1 MTKNF
6 RSILGYLVV
15 VFAAFASPTTQ
26 AQTIPAGIPG
36 RIEVHS
42 LASTTLSTDE
52 FLLGNA
58 QGKPVLL
65 GGELRLP
72 VGTTAKFPAVILV
85 HGSGGIGGAMDMWI
99 HHLNQAG
106 IATFVVDTFSGRG
119 IVSTVQ
125 DQTQLG
131 SLSMMVDAYK
141 ALELIAAH
149 PRIDAKHIYVMGFS
163 KGAVASIF
171 SASTRFKKMYG
182 GQAQFAG
189 HIGLYTPCNT
199 RYIGDTDL
207 TGAPLR
213 LFHGITDDY
222 VNIIPTAI
230 TLTMARSHQI
240 GWLYPRLKVPVSAS
254 LLKTSQAILSTQNQK
269 LCSAI
274 QTLVSQLAHMLA
286 TTPSQLS
293 KQFRRSSVSLGKPLE
308 QSDRKRGLDDITI
321 YYQML
326 NHKFV

>member
-42 LASTTLSTDE
+42 LASTTLTTDE

-182 GQAQFAG
+182 GRAQFAG

-222 VNIIPTAI
+222 VNIIPCRGFVEELKKKGVDV
-230 TLTMARSHQI
+230 TLTEFPDSDHSYDGPLTPNRLAVPKAQSTRQCKFIEDKPGNIVNAESKAVFSYTDSCIAI
-240 GWLYPRLKVPVSAS
+240 GAHVGYNPESTKQ
-254 LLKTSQAILSTQNQK
+254 TIQAVIGF
-269 LCSAI
+269 I
-274 QTLVSQLAHMLA
+274 
-286 TTPSQLS
+286 
-293 KQFRRSSVSLGKPLE
+293 R
-308 QSDRKRGLDDITI
+308 
-321 YYQML
+321 
-326 NHKFV
+326 

>member
-222 VNIIPTAI
+222 VNIIPCRGFVEELKKKGVDV
-230 TLTMARSHQI
+230 TLTEFPDSDHSYDGPLTPNRLAVPKAQSTRQCKFIEDKPGNIVNAESKAVFSYTDSCIAI
-240 GWLYPRLKVPVSAS
+240 GAHVGYNPESTKQ
-254 LLKTSQAILSTQNQK
+254 TIQAVIGF
-269 LCSAI
+269 I
-274 QTLVSQLAHMLA
+274 
-286 TTPSQLS
+286 
-293 KQFRRSSVSLGKPLE
+293 R
-308 QSDRKRGLDDITI
+308 
-321 YYQML
+321 
-326 NHKFV
+326 

>member
-1 MTKNF
+1 MKKASQTF
-6 RSILGYLVV
+6 LGFIAVALI
-15 VFAAFASPTTQ
+15 ALTHLDTQ

-36 RIEVHS
+36 RIEIHG
-42 LASTTLSTDE
+42 LASKTLTTDE

-58 QGKPVLL
+58 QGKPVMLAA
-65 GGELRLP
+65 ELRLP

-85 HGSGGIGGAMDMWI
+85 HGSGGIGAAMDMWI

-106 IATFVVDTFSGRG
+106 IATLVVDSFSGRG

-131 SLSMMVDAYK
+131 SLAMMVDAYK
-141 ALELIAAH
+141 ALELISTH

-171 SASTRFKKMYG
+171 SASTRFKKLYA

-199 RYIGDTDL
+199 RYLGDTDV
-207 TGAPLR
+207 TGAPMR

-222 VNIIPTAI
+222 VNIIPCRGFVEELKKKGVDI
-230 TLTMARSHQI
+230 TLTEFPDSDHSYD
-240 GWLYPRLKVPVSAS
+240 GPLTPNRL
-254 LLKTSQAILSTQNQK
+254 AIPKAQSTRQ
-269 LCSAI
+269 C
-274 QTLVSQLAHMLA
+274 
-286 TTPSQLS
+286 
-293 KQFRRSSVSLGKPLE
+293 
-308 QSDRKRGLDDITI
+308 
-321 YYQML
+321 
-326 NHKFV
+326 KFVEDKPGNIINAESKIEFSYTDPCIAIGAHVGYNAESTKQTIAAVISFIK

>member
-1 MTKNF
+1 MLRQLAIALIGLTA
-6 RSILGYLVV
+6 L
-15 VFAAFASPTTQ
+15 AAQ
-26 AQTIPAGIPG
+26 AQTIPVGIPS
-36 RIEVHS
+36 RIEVHA
-42 LASTTLSTDE
+42 LASTTLTTDE
-52 FLLGNA
+52 FLMGNA
-58 QGKPVLL
+58 QGKPVML

-72 VGTTAKFPAVILV
+72 VSTNAKFPAVILV
-85 HGSGGIGGAMDMWI
+85 HGSGGIGGAMDMWL
-99 HHLNQAG
+99 HNLNQAG
-106 IATFVVDTFSGRG
+106 IATFVIDTFSGRG

-141 ALELIAAH
+141 ALELIAVH

-199 RYIGDTDL
+199 RYIGDTEM

-222 VNIIPTAI
+222 VNIIPCRGLVEELKKKGVDV
-230 TLTMARSHQI
+230 TLTEFPDSDHSYD
-240 GWLYPRLKVPVSAS
+240 GPLTPNRLAVPKA
-254 LLKTSQAILSTQNQK
+254 QSTRQ
-269 LCSAI
+269 C
-274 QTLVSQLAHMLA
+274 
-286 TTPSQLS
+286 
-293 KQFRRSSVSLGKPLE
+293 
-308 QSDRKRGLDDITI
+308 
-321 YYQML
+321 
-326 NHKFV
+326 KFVEDKPGNIVNAESKAVFSYTDSCIAIGAHVGYNPESTKQTIQAVISFIK